1 MSQSS
6 SGSAA
11 TDRIAGVEAAGSPG
25 STDSGAGGS
34 RQFSDTGAGA
44 SPSDSAASVPRD
56 GGAAAATSAAQ
67 FQAAGSALAEAA
79 AVGGISSVSAASA
92 TAPTSFAQN
101 YPPLQQQLAQP
112 IITLSQSGAGEH
124 ILSVRVA
131 PDDLGPVTV
140 QAHVSDSGVRIEL
153 FAPNDDSRDAIK
165 QILPDLRKD
174 LNQSAGGG
182 SVDVSD
188 RNAPGADSER
198 QDQHNWNTPSDG
210 TRRGLR
216 DDRQDATTATT
227 APRPSGEH
235 VLDVLV

>member
-1 MSQSS
+1 L
-6 SGSAA
+6 A
-11 TDRIAGVEAAGSPG
+11 
-25 STDSGAGGS
+25 
-34 RQFSDTGAGA
+34 
-44 SPSDSAASVPRD
+44 SAAS
-56 GGAAAATSAAQ
+56 
-67 FQAAGSALAEAA
+67 
-79 AVGGISSVSAASA
+79 VGGISSVSAASA

-101 YPPLQQQLAQP
+101 YPPLQQQQLAQP

-124 ILSVRVA
+124 ILQVRVA

-188 RNAPGADSER
+188 RNAPGADSEG
-198 QDQHNWNTPSDG
+198 QDQHNWDTPSDG

-216 DDRQDATTATT
+216 DDRQDATTTATT